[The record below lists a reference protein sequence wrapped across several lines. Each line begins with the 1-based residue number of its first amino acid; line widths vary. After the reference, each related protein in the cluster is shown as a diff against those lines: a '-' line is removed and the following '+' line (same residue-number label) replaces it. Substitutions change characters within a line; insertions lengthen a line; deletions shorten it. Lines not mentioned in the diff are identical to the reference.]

1 MGHNN
6 STLVVFKNCAS
17 FIKCIRQIHAII
29 IDDAEDLA
37 LVVLIMYNFMK
48 YSWSYSDTTGSFCFY
63 SKAEATKF
71 DAAIANTNS
80 FKSFNYASKLS
91 GNTTAAADNAI
102 LENITITVTL
112 KY

>member
-6 STLVVFKNCAS
+6 STQVVFKNCAP

-37 LVVLIMYNFMK
+37 LVVLMYNFMK
-48 YSWSYSDTTGSFCFY
+48 HSWNYSDTTGSFCFY

-80 FKSFNYASKLS
+80 FKSFNYASKLL
-91 GNTTAAADNAI
+91 GNTTAAVDNAI